1 MADGGDRE
9 LAGEVKIEPK
19 ASSGSAAGP
28 SCVKPPLP
36 FFPFVCMEYAAP
48 SLRPLPLCWLH
59 WVLHVNHEL
68 IVINC
73 TFAII
78 R

>member
-28 SCVKPPLP
+28 SCVKPTLP
-36 FFPFVCMEYAAP
+36 FFPLSVWSMQ
-48 SLRPLPLCWLH
+48 L
-59 WVLHVNHEL
+59 
-68 IVINC
+68 
-73 TFAII
+73 
-78 R
+78 